1 MLIDIDQIKIKKRIR
16 KNVGDIENLKNS
28 IIKHGLIYPIIIDK
42 NKNLIAGFRRYQ
54 ALKEIGYKEAE
65 VKVISSENKKTLLE
79 IELDENNVRKSFTK
93 SEANEGEAYLK
104 IYSESNVIIRFIKF
118 IILKIKNMWKRKNRK
133 I

>member
-1 MLIDIDQIKIKKRIR
+1 M
-16 KNVGDIENLKNS
+16 
-28 IIKHGLIYPIIIDK
+28 
-42 NKNLIAGFRRYQ
+42 IAGFRRYQ

-104 IYSESNVIIRFIKF
+104 IYSESNLIIRFIKF
-118 IILKIKNMWKRKNRK
+118 IILKIKNMWKRKIEK
-133 I
+133 FKP

>member
-1 MLIDIDQIKIKKRIR
+1 M
-16 KNVGDIENLKNS
+16 
-28 IIKHGLIYPIIIDK
+28 
-42 NKNLIAGFRRYQ
+42 IAGFRRYQ

-65 VKVISSENKKTLLE
+65 VKVISIENKKTLLE
-79 IELDENNVRKSFTK
+79 IEIDENNVRKSFTK